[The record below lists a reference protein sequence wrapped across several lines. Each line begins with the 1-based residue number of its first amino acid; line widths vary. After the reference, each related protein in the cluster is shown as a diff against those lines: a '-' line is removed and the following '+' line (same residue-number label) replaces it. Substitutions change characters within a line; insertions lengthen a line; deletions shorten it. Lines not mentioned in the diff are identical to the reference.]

1 MWYQLP
7 YGVLAVAYFT
17 ALFPEMAD
25 QAVGRMWP
33 QFKSTVSRGLR
44 VMGLLILP
52 MSAMLVSLAS
62 PLVTLYQHGSF
73 TAKAVPVVVP
83 LVQLWGVGL
92 FSYAAFMI
100 ILRAFYAQQDSRT
113 PAIVNLVLTAGQIG
127 LYWYF
132 TRPGML
138 GLPGIPL
145 ADGIFFTAMDIVLLW
160 ILRRRRGA
168 LGLGAVAWSAIR
180 VAFAAA
186 IGGVAAYFVSQALIG
201 LGTGIVASFTQAI
214 AGGVVGLTLSY
225 SLAALMRVDEMHDA
239 IALVRRIG
247 GRLAAGRAS

>member
-1 MWYQLP
+1 
-7 YGVLAVAYFT
+7 
-17 ALFPEMAD
+17 
-25 QAVGRMWP
+25 
-33 QFKSTVSRGLR
+33 
-44 VMGLLILP
+44 

-145 ADGIFFTAMDIVLLW
+145 ADGIFFTAMDVVLLW
-160 ILRRRRGA
+160 ILRRRRGG

-186 IGGVAAYFVSQALIG
+186 IGGVAAFFVSHALIG

-214 AGGVVGLTLSY
+214 LGGAVGLTLAY
-225 SLAALMRVDEMHDA
+225 VLAALMRVDEMHDA
-239 IALVRRIG
+239 IALMRRIG
-247 GRLAAGRAS
+247 GRLMPGRAS